1 VNRTDLAEVAD
12 YVAIRRLQAAYAD
25 IVSRRAWTE
34 LEPLFTADCD
44 IVVDRR
50 SLDPLVLQGA
60 TALGRFIADAIARF
74 EFFEFTVL
82 NAVVDIDDAADV
94 TGTARGRLWMCEL
107 RQERTGDDAAEW
119 SMAYG
124 VYHDEYEKSDDGR
137 WRFARRRYH
146 SLARRLGLDPA
157 REVFPFP
164 VLTP

>member
-1 VNRTDLAEVAD
+1 MAEDVELAH

-25 IVSRRAWTE
+25 VVSRRAWPE
-34 LEPLFTADCD
+34 LEPLFTDDCD

-50 SLDPLVLQGA
+50 SLDPLVLHGA
-60 TALGRFIADAIARF
+60 RELGEFVARAIARF

-82 NAVVDIDDAADV
+82 NAVVDVDPAGAV
-94 TGTARGRLWMCEL
+94 ARGRLWMCEL
-107 RQERTGDDAAEW
+107 RQGGGGEEPRAW
-119 SMAYG
+119 SMDYG
-124 VYHDEYEKSDDGR
+124 VYHDEYARGADGR

-146 SLARRLGLDPA
+146 SLARRLGLEPA